1 MINSQ
6 QQPVDFSV
14 GKSLPESGGLLA
26 FVDRVEYL
34 PTLPA
39 PVDRPFPFGYT
50 ITIRNQSPRVL
61 TIKARKWVV
70 KDLLRGI
77 SHVTEGD
84 GVVGRCPRLE
94 PGQSFSY
101 ESYHVVAADS
111 MAEGA
116 FLACDDTGRTLV
128 VRIPAFLMKVAH

>member
-1 MINSQ
+1 M
-6 QQPVDFSV
+6 VE
-14 GKSLPESGGLLA
+14 SLPGSGGLVA

-39 PVDRPFPFGYT
+39 PVDRPFPFGYA
-50 ITIRNQSPRVL
+50 ITIRNQSPRAL
-61 TIKARKWVV
+61 TVRALKWVV
-70 KDLLRGI
+70 KDLLRGT

-101 ESYHVVAADS
+101 ESYHVVASDS
-111 MAEGA
+111 VAEGA
-116 FLACDDTGRTLV
+116 FLACDDAGRALV
-128 VRIPAFLMKVAH
+128 VRLPAFLMKVIH